1 LSEDSS
7 ANQATREEV
16 LSKYCLSSPGA
27 SDRATAIAALVDAG
41 IPFSERQY
49 QGHEAAGQH
58 CESPTTS
65 ANLMPQA
72 RAFPGAFGWTK
83 PV

>member
-1 LSEDSS
+1 
-7 ANQATREEV
+7 
-16 LSKYCLSSPGA
+16 LSKFTGA

-58 CESPTTS
+58 CEFPTTS